1 MKQKFNRTARGP
13 VSMLYLTL
21 IKLKPKG
28 KKKPKNIFTV
38 FWVQVLKFNN
48 CFCWFL

>member
-28 KKKPKNIFTV
+28 KKKNPKTFSL
-38 FWVQVLKFNN
+38 FSGYKS
-48 CFCWFL
+48 